1 MNIKEALCYESFL
14 FYAAVIFLPFFLAM
28 LTMVVKGIVSF
39 VFYQN
44 DAARMLPWFCG
55 EHVIF

>member
-14 FYAAVIFLPFFLAM
+14 FYTAVIFLPFFLAM

-39 VFYQN
+39 VFFI
-44 DAARMLPWFCG
+44 RMMPQECFLGFAG
-55 EHVIF
+55 NM

>member
-1 MNIKEALCYESFL
+1 MNIKEALCYESFF

-39 VFYQN
+39 VFFI
-44 DAARMLPWFCG
+44 RMMLQECFLG
-55 EHVIF
+55 FAGNM

>member
-39 VFYQN
+39 VFFI
-44 DAARMLPWFCG
+44 RMMLQECFLSFAG
-55 EHVIF
+55 NM

>member
-1 MNIKEALCYESFL
+1 MNIKEALRYESFL

-39 VFYQN
+39 VF
-44 DAARMLPWFCG
+44 LS
-55 EHVIF
+55 E

>member
-28 LTMVVKGIVSF
+28 LTMVVKGILSF
-39 VFYQN
+39 VFFI
-44 DAARMLPWFCG
+44 RMMLQECFLG
-55 EHVIF
+55 FAGNM

>member
-28 LTMVVKGIVSF
+28 LTMVVRGIVSF
-39 VFYQN
+39 VF
-44 DAARMLPWFCG
+44 LS
-55 EHVIF
+55 E

>member
-14 FYAAVIFLPFFLAM
+14 FYAAVIFLPFFLTM

-39 VFYQN
+39 VFFI
-44 DAARMLPWFCG
+44 RMMLQECFLG
-55 EHVIF
+55 FAGNM